1 MSVTV
6 VQSEESVKSGLFR
19 SVTEKAPPKVYSFC
33 PRRVPRRVWGCRG
46 TRRGSTFPGGFSPG
60 PRLLFRDRS
69 SMSMS
74 RTLVLRRAQKTRA
87 HRPTI
92 CDRFSPSRPKSAAGC
107 RNAKQSGGNND
118 NQRRAARS
126 PHRGAR
132 CVGACAGDELG
143 DAQTSIPATDDVCR
157 TGRVLFQ
164 RGSGGSR
171 GCAPRSACRG
181 RRLANP
187 KHETRVDQTR
197 WAAEPTPTFG
207 GLRARRPSRCR
218 TLRYERPGMSSAR
231 PPRTRAPLP
240 SSRSGADPVDV
251 PCLANPRSAVR
262 EKKRH

>member
-1 MSVTV
+1 
-6 VQSEESVKSGLFR
+6 
-19 SVTEKAPPKVYSFC
+19 
-33 PRRVPRRVWGCRG
+33 
-46 TRRGSTFPGGFSPG
+46 
-60 PRLLFRDRS
+60 
-69 SMSMS
+69 MSMS
-74 RTLVLRRAQKTRA
+74 RTLVLRRAPKTRA
-87 HRPTI
+87 HRTHDLRSLFPVA
-92 CDRFSPSRPKSAAGC
+92 PESAAGC

-143 DAQTSIPATDDVCR
+143 DAQTSIPATDDVCL

-197 WAAEPTPTFG
+197 WAAAAPTPTFG
-207 GLRARRPSRCR
+207 GLRARKPSRCL

-251 PCLANPRSAVR
+251 PCLVNPLMFGRPR
-262 EKKRH
+262 EKTPLTRVGSRPSHALAGAHARQILRARLGCAPTERARKRRRRPPRDL

>member
-1 MSVTV
+1 
-6 VQSEESVKSGLFR
+6 
-19 SVTEKAPPKVYSFC
+19 
-33 PRRVPRRVWGCRG
+33 
-46 TRRGSTFPGGFSPG
+46 
-60 PRLLFRDRS
+60 
-69 SMSMS
+69 MSMS
-74 RTLVLRRAQKTRA
+74 RTLVLRRAPKTRA
-87 HRPTI
+87 HRTHDLRSLFPVAPEK
-92 CDRFSPSRPKSAAGC
+92 CSRMQKRQTC
-107 RNAKQSGGNND
+107 CGGNND

-143 DAQTSIPATDDVCR
+143 DAQKSIPATDDVCL

-197 WAAEPTPTFG
+197 WAAAAPTPTFG
-207 GLRARRPSRCR
+207 GFRARRPSRCR